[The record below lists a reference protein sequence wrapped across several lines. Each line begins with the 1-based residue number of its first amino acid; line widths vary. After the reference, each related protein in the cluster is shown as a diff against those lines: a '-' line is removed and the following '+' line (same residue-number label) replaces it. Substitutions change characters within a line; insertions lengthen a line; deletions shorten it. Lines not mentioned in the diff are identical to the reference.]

1 MAIIYTTNEVYSDI
15 KSYENV
21 INYAA
26 NLTKTQGFIGGSS
39 RDLYD
44 PATAIRRMKDVYKT
58 YRLMYHKDISKL
70 VHYYISFPPHVT
82 ADKDYIII
90 EMLREL
96 CSIVGQEF
104 QCFYGLHLLNPKPN
118 STDAVHIHF
127 IVNRISYVNGG
138 YLSDQQMMA
147 VKPLM
152 HQLIEDY
159 GIELKD

>member
-1 MAIIYTTNEVYSDI
+1 MAIIYTTNGVYSDI
-15 KSYENV
+15 KAYENV

-26 NLTKTQGFIGGSS
+26 NLTKTQGYIGGSS

-44 PATAIRRMKDVYKT
+44 PETAIRRMKDVYKT
-58 YRLMYHKDISKL
+58 YRLMYDKDISKL
-70 VHYYISFPPHVT
+70 VHYYISFPPYVT

-96 CSIVGQEF
+96 CSIVGREY
-104 QCFYGLHLLNPKPN
+104 QCFWGLHLLNPNPN

-127 IVNRISYVNGG
+127 VVNRISYIDGKYMTNE
-138 YLSDQQMMA
+138 QMMS

-159 GIELKD
+159 GIEQEE